1 MLALEIRA
9 NIASSS
15 AVGAPFQ
22 VSPRSLF
29 RSIDDVARARRC
41 LCIPPR

>member
-9 NIASSS
+9 NIDSSS

-22 VSPRSLF
+22 TSPRSLL
-29 RSIDDVARARRC
+29 RSIDDTPAPAAA